1 MNKTLLLVTACL
13 PLVACSVQYDWKREG
28 ASTDTRNTDAMA
40 CRKEM
45 SRYGGNDARDV
56 FDACMK
62 SKGYEKEASYGL

>member
-1 MNKTLLLVTACL
+1 MNKTLFLAAACL
-13 PLVACSVQYDWKREG
+13 SLVACSVQYDWKREG
-28 ASTDTRNTDAMA
+28 VSADTRNADTMA